1 MSIRMSSE
9 SAEPIA
15 LSGMRRRWQACL
27 RGVTALEFAMLAPVF
42 LVMVFGALQ
51 VALAF
56 HNGNTVRHAVKKA
69 ARELMFDKSITEE
82 QLQALVDAQLA
93 ELSPSGLAV
102 DVDLTLDTS
111 GSVPIANVT
120 GSYVMPVSIPMVA
133 RFDARFNIDLVV
145 LQSPD

>member
-1 MSIRMSSE
+1 MSIRMLSA
-9 SAEPIA
+9 SAEPVA
-15 LSGMRRRWQACL
+15 RAGLWQRWRVCG
-27 RGVTALEFAMLAPVF
+27 RGVSALEFAMLAPIF

-69 ARELMFDKSITEE
+69 SRELMFDKSLTEE
-82 QLQALVDAQLA
+82 QLQALVDERLAQ
-93 ELSPSGLAV
+93 LSPSGLAV
-102 DVDLTLDTS
+102 DVNLAVDTT

-120 GSYVMPVSIPMVA
+120 GSYVTPVTIPMVTS
-133 RFDARFNIDLVV
+133 FNARFNIDLVI